1 MGFVEAV
8 RTCLFRKFFQFRGR
22 AARAEYWWFVVFGA
36 ILTGSAALA
45 GTEQLAYLVAAVLF
59 LPQLSV
65 TARRLHDTD
74 RSAWWVLLLAPGWL
88 DSLSYRFF
96 PEEVWTE
103 SLVFFLG
110 LLITGLVLFWFM
122 VQKGD
127 AGENR
132 FGPDPVPDPVLGLHG
147 PPPRNDG

>member
-1 MGFVEAV
+1 MSFAEAV
-8 RTCLFRKFFQFRGR
+8 RICLFRKYVDFRGR
-22 AARAEYWWFVVFGA
+22 APRAEYWWFVVFGA
-36 ILTGSAALA
+36 GLTGAAALA

-65 TARRLHDTD
+65 TARRLHDTG

-96 PEEVWTE
+96 PEEAWTE

-110 LLITGLVLFWFM
+110 LLIAGLVLLWFM
-122 VQKGD
+122 VQKGN

-132 FGPDPVPDPVLGLHG
+132 FGPDPAPDTVLGLHG
-147 PPPRNDG
+147 PPPPSGG

>member
-1 MGFVEAV
+1 MCFVEAV

-36 ILTGSAALA
+36 LLTGAAALA

-74 RSAWWVLLLAPGWL
+74 RSAWWVLLLSPGWL

-110 LLITGLVLFWFM
+110 LLIAGLVLFWFM

-132 FGPDPVPDPVLGLHG
+132 FGADPVPDTVLGLPG